1 MRSSRQYQ
9 SGSLIIK
16 DLINYYFYNSTC
28 SQLFELFRIFEHRGG
43 VMEVTFNIDPY
54 FVILVVLFFSPEFA
68 RVREVIATLILLAVL
83 QQKFNNT
90 KRIKDEKET

>member
-1 MRSSRQYQ
+1 
-9 SGSLIIK
+9 
-16 DLINYYFYNSTC
+16 
-28 SQLFELFRIFEHRGG
+28 
-43 VMEVTFNIDPY
+43 MEVTFNIDPY